1 MGREDL
7 VQSEVVAPEETSH
20 VHLPRS
26 RSLRIQIEFIF
37 GSTLNLREIL
47 IFHPERGQEGVV
59 PLGGGVEEHLLVPRR
74 AHGVDVGD
82 AEVGQEVAELN
93 FISRTYM

>member
-20 VHLPRS
+20 VHFTRS
-26 RSLRIQIEFIF
+26 RSLQIDFIF

-74 AHGVDVGD
+74 THGVDVGD

-93 FISRTYM
+93 CISRTYM